1 MRFLLL
7 FLISSCFQQ
16 QSITVVEQDRFKA
29 YIAAGHSLIDVRTP
43 EEFAQGHIEGAQ
55 NLNFLATDFSEKAQK
70 FNKKEP
76 LLLYCRSGNRS
87 AKAAKIL
94 DSLGFQQLFDLKGG
108 FLAWEK

>member
-70 FNKKEP
+70 FNKK
-76 LLLYCRSGNRS
+76 
-87 AKAAKIL
+87 
-94 DSLGFQQLFDLKGG
+94 SLSYFIAVLETEVPRRPKF
-108 FLAWEK
+108 